1 MVRSVLESP
10 GLIWLAAANY
20 ADKAA
25 AGWFYKLLA
34 SPPVIIYSTLFEGDG
49 RILAAF
55 YILFFIDLAAGL
67 AAALKKRCFQFQRLS
82 LWAVKFMTYS
92 LCIGIAGLVNLALAR
107 SLGLPLLDVVLTI
120 LIASEALSI
129 FENLREL
136 GCPVPPVFLKLA
148 AGVKSQAGKKLEAR
162 LEEEDDR
169 AGG

>member
-1 MVRSVLESP
+1 MAGSVLESP

-34 SPPVIIYSTLFEGDG
+34 SPPLVIYSTLFGGDG
-49 RILAAF
+49 HILAAF
-55 YILFFIDLAAGL
+55 YILFFIDMAAGL
-67 AAALKKRCFQFQRLS
+67 AAALKNRCFRFRRLG

-129 FENLREL
+129 FENLSEL
-136 GCPVPPVFLKLA
+136 GCPVPPVFLNLA
-148 AGVKSQAGKKLEAR
+148 AGVKSRAGKKLEAM
-162 LEEEDDR
+162 LDEEDGG
-169 AGG
+169 AG